1 MNELQQILA
10 EVLNNYGLVVVL
22 FACATIFLIG
32 VLKYFNAFR
41 KVEKS
46 NRKPIY
52 LSLTYV
58 FAFGLSAIYFGI
70 YGLDFNNYI
79 AFATI
84 IATTS
89 SLLYPLYENLKLRD
103 LLAILGNFIIKVVAK
118 KQVENEVEKLKT
130 EKTLGLLSIAETEV
144 EDTKKN

>member
-22 FACATIFLIG
+22 FACAKLFLIG

-70 YGLDFNNYI
+70 YRLDFANYI

-103 LLAILGNFIIKVVAK
+103 LLSLLGNFIIKVVAK
-118 KQVENEVEKLKT
+118 KQVENEVEKLKVKQEHVT
-130 EKTLGLLSIAETEV
+130 V
-144 EDTKKN
+144 EIQEN